1 MCCLYWAFNSS
12 IKFRILK
19 LTELLINL
27 LFAYSLWLFFCSF
40 FDEKLTI
47 SFTFHF
53 RFSSFYFYTFFCAY
67 FHSFLRLFHSKLFN
81 CIVMECMNNHLIII
95 CNALMLVLV
104 IFTNA
109 VIFFFRY
116 CCLRQFKLH
125 PPRAM
130 KWNNYTKKK
139 VTAYVWI
146 YFVTC

>member
-1 MCCLYWAFNSS
+1 MYTHVLPLLSLQLIYQESNIKTHRTFNQLV
-12 IKFRILK
+12 FC
-19 LTELLINL
+19 L
-27 LFAYSLWLFFCSF
+27 LFVAF

-53 RFSSFYFYTFFCAY
+53 RFSFYILFFCAY
-67 FHSFLRLFHSKLFN
+67 FYSVLRLFHSKLFN

-104 IFTNA
+104 IFTNV

-130 KWNNYTKKK
+130 K
-139 VTAYVWI
+139 
-146 YFVTC
+146 